1 MISERIH
8 FEQVDSTNTVALSYA
23 RSDLD
28 HGIVIVADEQTA
40 GRGRVGRTWTSPK
53 GNLYCSI
60 LLPPFDKGSVDPRL
74 SLLAA
79 NAVYETV
86 ADFINDRH
94 GLSTKWPNDILVDG
108 KKVSGILLEA
118 CDKQGKI
125 FCIVGIGINIVAE
138 TLERVPP
145 EIADHVTAL
154 HLVGDP
160 SITRDEVLESLVK
173 HIDAWYARYKK
184 EGASA
189 ICSFWNQHCNSIG
202 RTIEI
207 PSRNVTGVSKG
218 INERGQLIVET
229 ESGEIAID
237 SDEIRFTS
245 LDA

>member
-1 MISERIH
+1 MIGERIH
-8 FEQVDSTNTVALSYA
+8 FKRVDSTNTVALSYA

-28 HGIVIVADEQTA
+28 HGIVIVADEQSA
-40 GRGRVGRTWTSPK
+40 GRGRVGRTWASPK

-74 SLLAA
+74 SLLTA
-79 NAVYETV
+79 NAVYETI
-86 ADFINDRH
+86 ADFVEETH
-94 GLSTKWPNDILVDG
+94 VLSTKWPNDILVDG

-118 CDKQGKI
+118 CDKEDKI
-125 FCIVGIGINIVAE
+125 FYILGIGINIVAE

-145 EIADHVTAL
+145 EIADKVTAL
-154 HLVGDP
+154 HLVGE
-160 SITRDEVLESLVK
+160 SSTTRDDVLESLVK
-173 HIDAWYARYKK
+173 HVDAWYARYIK

-202 RTIEI
+202 RAIEI
-207 PSRNVTGVSKG
+207 PSQNVTGISKG

-229 ESGEIAID
+229 GSGKIVID